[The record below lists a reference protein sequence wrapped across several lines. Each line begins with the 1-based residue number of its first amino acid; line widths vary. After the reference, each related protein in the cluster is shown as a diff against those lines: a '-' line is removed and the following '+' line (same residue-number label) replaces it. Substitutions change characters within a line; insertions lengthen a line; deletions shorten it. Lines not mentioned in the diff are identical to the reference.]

1 MKGKHCVL
9 FILCYSRQLL
19 HYLFGESFGFGSN
32 ALVACP
38 PWQTA
43 LSSPSIS
50 TNSGFICNGHDC
62 ITFQSFPNVEGMF
75 IILPQIV
82 LVKES
87 FHQQLFCDKSRE
99 QNQADVVIVAHNS
112 TFCLQMT
119 PLSKLW
125 QHRVQRKWLFQFF
138 PVFYKYLN
146 TCIPLQ
152 EDGML
157 LLQRHIVYLW
167 VGWYANIHT
176 LLERYVE

>member
-87 FHQQLFCDKSRE
+87 FHQQLFCDKRRG

-125 QHRVQRKWLFQFF
+125 QHRVQRKWLFQFCTNTWILAS
-138 PVFYKYLN
+138 LN
-146 TCIPLQ
+146 KRMVCFCYN
-152 EDGML
+152 G
-157 LLQRHIVYLW
+157 
-167 VGWYANIHT
+167 T
-176 LLERYVE
+176 LFTSG